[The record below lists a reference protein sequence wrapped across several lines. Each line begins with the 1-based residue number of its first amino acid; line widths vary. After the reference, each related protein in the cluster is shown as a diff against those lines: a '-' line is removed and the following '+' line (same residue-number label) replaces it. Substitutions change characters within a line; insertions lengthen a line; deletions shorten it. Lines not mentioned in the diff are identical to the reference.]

1 MVKRG
6 SGFANRTD
14 CHTWN
19 DSFLRG
25 WNGGGWPTRRWNRSL
40 SCSQDHFL
48 VGPSRG
54 NLSVERPRVKLLYG
68 KSAPRY
74 TCVVLRGA
82 AISLVRRGTAC
93 YRILLLLT
101 VLLIAAAASPARKK
115 QASRPLGII
124 SGTVF
129 QANGRLL
136 PGAKVVVAGIEK
148 PKIKGEARTGRQ
160 GEFAIRVPAGGANYR
175 VTASAKGFDRAQKT
189 IEVYEH
195 EKARVTF
202 RLRPSRP

>member
-1 MVKRG
+1 M
-6 SGFANRTD
+6 
-14 CHTWN
+14 
-19 DSFLRG
+19 
-25 WNGGGWPTRRWNRSL
+25 
-40 SCSQDHFL
+40 L
-48 VGPSRG
+48 V
-54 NLSVERPRVKLLYG
+54 LQ
-68 KSAPRY
+68 
-74 TCVVLRGA
+74 TA

-136 PGAKVVVAGIEK
+136 PGAKVVVTGIEK
-148 PKIKGEARTGRQ
+148 PKIKGEARTGRR

>member
-1 MVKRG
+1 MRM
-6 SGFANRTD
+6 GFTTNTSRHSANTTHGMIPPARP
-14 CHTWN
+14 
-19 DSFLRG
+19 DS
-25 WNGGGWPTRRWNRSL
+25 GGG
-40 SCSQDHFL
+40 
-48 VGPSRG
+48 
-54 NLSVERPRVKLLYG
+54 
-68 KSAPRY
+68 
-74 TCVVLRGA
+74 
-82 AISLVRRGTAC
+82 
-93 YRILLLLT
+93 
-101 VLLIAAAASPARKK
+101 AAAASPARKK

-136 PGAKVVVAGIEK
+136 PGAKVVVAAIEK

>member
-1 MVKRG
+1 M
-6 SGFANRTD
+6 
-14 CHTWN
+14 
-19 DSFLRG
+19 
-25 WNGGGWPTRRWNRSL
+25 
-40 SCSQDHFL
+40 L
-48 VGPSRG
+48 V
-54 NLSVERPRVKLLYG
+54 LQ
-68 KSAPRY
+68 
-74 TCVVLRGA
+74 TA

-115 QASRPLGII
+115 QASRALGII